1 MKSNLPTSPSPAAP
15 TDEPVTTEDG
25 IGLAHAQSWPKAGL
39 PDFGAHL
46 DTPCSSASHL
56 PLIPPVG
63 VTEAAKAPLF
73 AVGDTVRVI
82 HPENYPSDIRA
93 GDTTEGTVTHILPD
107 IRKRFVYVCSPIGS
121 WFENQIER
129 VAVEAPAPVS
139 PSLPEPDLLETL
151 NLSATLARDLLYGPE
166 RKQTAIELNAQLS
179 VIIPAF
185 ATLKADVERLRDL
198 LEQAHDDLAVTYKA
212 IEIHGGPDVS
222 VGQFRRLDQYKAAAL
237 SLAEVGRK

>member
-1 MKSNLPTSPSPAAP
+1 
-15 TDEPVTTEDG
+15 
-25 IGLAHAQSWPKAGL
+25 
-39 PDFGAHL
+39 
-46 DTPCSSASHL
+46 
-56 PLIPPVG
+56 
-63 VTEAAKAPLF
+63 
-73 AVGDTVRVI
+73 
-82 HPENYPSDIRA
+82 
-93 GDTTEGTVTHILPD
+93 
-107 IRKRFVYVCSPIGS
+107 
-121 WFENQIER
+121 
-129 VAVEAPAPVS
+129 
-139 PSLPEPDLLETL
+139 
-151 NLSATLARDLLYGPE
+151 LYGPE